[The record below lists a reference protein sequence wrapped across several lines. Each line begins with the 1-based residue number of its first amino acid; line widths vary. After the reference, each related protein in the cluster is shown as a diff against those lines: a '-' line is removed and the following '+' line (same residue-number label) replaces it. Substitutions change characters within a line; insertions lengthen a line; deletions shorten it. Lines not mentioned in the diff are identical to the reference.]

1 MKIKYLAG
9 FSAVRAAAFSIAVA
23 ATVGSLPQAMAQDFP
38 VKPIRMVVPYPP
50 GGATDV
56 AARVYARKY
65 AEVWGQPVLVENRG
79 GAGGNIGAAAVAKSA
94 PDGYTWL
101 FNNSGGAVSPVLY
114 KSLSYDA
121 VKDLMPVSMVF
132 ATAGVVLAVSPAL
145 NVNTV
150 QEFIAL
156 AKSQPGKINY
166 ASSGMGSAPHLMGE
180 WFRMSTGIDTVHVPY
195 KGDADIIPALMTNQ
209 VQASFLPALSG
220 FPLVGGGK
228 VRILALSGP
237 NRWPAAPGVPTL
249 KESGV
254 PEVVYTGWNGIFVA
268 AGTPAAIIAKINNE
282 SNRIIHAPDVVKF
295 YPGWGAVPGG
305 GTPEEF
311 ATRFRAD
318 VETFG
323 RIIRGANIPLID

>member
-1 MKIKYLAG
+1 MKNKYLMNFETLRVRLQCLVIAG
-9 FSAVRAAAFSIAVA
+9 MLGFASLAA
-23 ATVGSLPQAMAQDFP
+23 AQDFP
-38 VKPIRMVVPYPP
+38 NKPIRLIVPYPP

-56 AARVYARKY
+56 AARVYGRKFS
-65 AEVWGQPVLVENRG
+65 EVWGQPVLVENRG